1 MLYTGKGDKG
11 TTKLF
16 NTPQGERIP
25 KTAPVFEALGSVDE
39 LVAFL
44 GLAKV
49 RADAQPMTIEGEN
62 IAAIVHEVQETLF
75 VIQAELAGAGMSVS
89 IDKVADIEKLIQ
101 QVEMMLPPIKTF
113 FIAGGTEGAAY
124 FDVCRTVSRRME
136 RALLRACESGVA
148 VSETTLVYANRLS
161 SLLYACAR
169 LFNHI
174 SGINETPPSYTKNA
188 SG

>member
-16 NTPQGERIP
+16 NTPQGERVP
-25 KTAPVFEALGSVDE
+25 KTAPVFEALGSIDE

-49 RADAQPMTIEGEN
+49 RADAQSMTIEGKSV
-62 IAAIVHEVQETLF
+62 AAIIHEVQETLF
-75 VIQAELAGAGMSVS
+75 VIQAELAGAGMTVS
-89 IDKVADIEKLIQ
+89 EDKVKNIEAVITQAEAL
-101 QVEMMLPPIKTF
+101 LPPIKTF

-124 FDVCRTVSRRME
+124 FDVCRTVSRRAE
-136 RALLRACESGVA
+136 RALLRAYENGV
-148 VSETTLVYANRLS
+148 SLSQITLAYINRLS

-174 SGINETPPSYTKNA
+174 SGITETPPSYR
-188 SG
+188 

>member
-1 MLYTGKGDKG
+1 MLYTGKGDHG

-16 NTPQGERIP
+16 STPSGERVA
-25 KTAPVFEALGSVDE
+25 KTDPVFEALGTVDE

-49 RADAQPMTIEGEN
+49 RADARDLHVGEKSV
-62 IAAIVHEVQETLF
+62 AAIVHNIQETLF
-75 VIQAELAGAGMSVS
+75 ILQAELAGAQMYIGEE
-89 IDKVADIEKLIQ
+89 KVVALEETINI
-101 QVEMMLPPIKTF
+101 VESMLPPIKTF

-136 RALLRACESGVA
+136 RALLRARESGV
-148 VSETTLVYANRLS
+148 VLTDTTLAYANRLS

-174 SGINETPPSYTKNA
+174 SGITETPPSYQ
-188 SG
+188 

>member
-1 MLYTGKGDKG
+1 MLYTGKGDQG

-16 NTPQGERIP
+16 STPSGERVS
-25 KTAPVFEALGSVDE
+25 KTDPVFEALGTVDE
-39 LVAFL
+39 LIAFL

-49 RADAQPMTIEGEN
+49 RADSRDLHIGEKSV
-62 IAAIVHEVQETLF
+62 AAIVHSVQETLF
-75 VIQAELAGAGMSVS
+75 ILQAELAGAKMFIGEE
-89 IDKVADIEKLIQ
+89 KVTALEETINA
-101 QVEMMLPPIKTF
+101 VEAMLPPIKTF

-136 RALLRACESGVA
+136 RSLLRARDSGV
-148 VSETTLVYANRLS
+148 VLSDTTLAYANRLS

-174 SGINETPPSYTKNA
+174 SGITETPPSYQ
-188 SG
+188 